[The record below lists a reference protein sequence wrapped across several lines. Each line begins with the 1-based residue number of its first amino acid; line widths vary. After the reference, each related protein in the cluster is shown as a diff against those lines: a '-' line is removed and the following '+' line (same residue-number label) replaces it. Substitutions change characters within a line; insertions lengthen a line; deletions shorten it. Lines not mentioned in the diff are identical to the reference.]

1 MGIRLL
7 AAARR
12 GMMRHDIVSDVL
24 YALNNA
30 ERFGKRTCV
39 VPASKLV
46 KNLLLAMQK
55 NGYIGNFEFVDDGK
69 SGKFDVQMIGRIN
82 KSRSIRPR
90 FAVKKGEYEKWETRY
105 LPAKDFGILLV
116 STPGGIMTQKDA
128 MQSGKGGRLV
138 AYVY

>member
-1 MGIRLL
+1 
-7 AAARR
+7 
-12 GMMRHDIVSDVL
+12 MRHDIVSDVL

-30 ERFGKRTCV
+30 EKIGKRICT

-55 NGYIGNFEFVDDGK
+55 NGYIGNFEFIDDGK
-69 SGKFDVQMIGRIN
+69 SGKFNVQMIGRIN

-90 FAVKKGEYEKWETRY
+90 FAVKKDEYEKWETRY
-105 LPAKDFGILLV
+105 LPAKDFGILLI
-116 STPGGIMTQKDA
+116 STPEGIITQKDA
-128 MQSGKGGRLV
+128 MQSGTGGRLV